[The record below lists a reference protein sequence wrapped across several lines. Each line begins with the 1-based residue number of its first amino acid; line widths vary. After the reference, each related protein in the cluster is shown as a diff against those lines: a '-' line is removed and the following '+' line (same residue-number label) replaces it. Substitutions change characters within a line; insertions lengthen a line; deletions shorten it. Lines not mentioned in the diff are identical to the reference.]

1 MKKKKK
7 GLAIGKS
14 DFKEIITRNAYYIDK
29 TKFIEEIIEDLSE
42 VKLFTRPRR
51 FGKTLNL
58 SMLKYFFDV
67 ENAEENKKLF
77 DNLYISKSEYM
88 EHQGQNPVIFISMRN
103 AEAESWEDSFSNI
116 KNLVSDLYDKFEYIS
131 KNFKKRDLVEFEKIW
146 IKKEEADWESS
157 IKNLSRYLYEYYG
170 KKVIILIDEYDTPM
184 TSAWNEGYYK
194 KSRRFFKSFYSNAL
208 KDNEYLQFAVVTGIL
223 RVVKEGI
230 FSGLNNLSVYTV
242 LDSDFSDC
250 FGLLDNE
257 VKQALEYYELSQNQN
272 IEEVRKWYNGYKFGN
287 VQVYN
292 PWSILNYLKR
302 KEINVYWINTS
313 DNRLIHSA
321 IENSDKELFD
331 ELKDLFNNG
340 TTEQIVMTSSNMDK
354 LKDPQEVWQLLLFGG
369 YLTFEEKVAMNE
381 YALKLP
387 NYEVKTFF
395 KDMFVQNL
403 GGFSRF
409 KEMIKAF
416 KNLEIE
422 KFEEI
427 LNEIFL
433 VSMSYYDTSKTEKPY
448 HTLILGMMLYLDS
461 EYTVLSNNETGY
473 GRNDLALE
481 PINKSNPGYIFEFK
495 VAKTEEELE
504 EKTKEAL
511 NQIEHKKYPVMLK
524 ERGVK
529 EIMYLGMAFYGKKV
543 KVECKIVENS

>member
-7 GLAIGKS
+7 GLAIGNS
-14 DFKEIITRNAYYIDK
+14 DFKEIIQENGYYVDK
-29 TKFIEEIIEDLSE
+29 TKFIEDLLEDLSK

-67 ENAEENKKLF
+67 KNAEENRKLF

-88 EHQGQNPVIFISMRN
+88 ENQGQNPVILISLRN
-103 AEAESWEDSFSNI
+103 TEAENWENSFFNT
-116 KNLVSDLYDKFEYIS
+116 KNLVKSLYKQFQYIKEKLDEFDLEDFFNIVKDKY
-131 KNFKKRDLVEFEKIW
+131 N
-146 IKKEEADWESS
+146 ADWENSL
-157 IKNLSRYLYEYYG
+157 KNLSRYLYEYYG
-170 KKVIILIDEYDTPM
+170 KKVVILIDEYDTPM
-184 TSAWNEGYYK
+184 TSAWNEGYYE
-194 KSRRFFKSFYSNAL
+194 KSRRFFKSFYSNTL

-223 RVVKEGI
+223 RVAKEGI
-230 FSGLNNLSVYTV
+230 FSGLNNLKTYTV
-242 LDSDFSDC
+242 LNNKYAES
-250 FGLLDNE
+250 FGLIETE
-257 VKQALEYYELSQNQN
+257 VKNALEYYGLEQN
-272 IEEVRKWYNGYKFGN
+272 IEKVRKWYNGYKFGN
-287 VQVYN
+287 IQIYN
-292 PWSILNYLKR
+292 PWSIINYLDE

-313 DNRLIHSA
+313 NNRPIHSA
-321 IENSDKELFD
+321 IDNADKDLFD

-340 TTEQIVMTSSNMDK
+340 TTEQMVMASSNMDR

-369 YLTFEEKVAMNE
+369 YLTVEEKIAMNE

-409 KEMIKAF
+409 REMIKAF
-416 KNLEIE
+416 KNFEFDRFE
-422 KFEEI
+422 KL

-433 VSMSYYDTSKTEKPY
+433 VSMSYHDTSKTEKPY
-448 HTLILGMMLYLDS
+448 HTFILGMMLYLDN

-473 GRNDLALE
+473 GRNDLALN
-481 PINKSNPGYIFEFK
+481 PINKRDVGYIFEFK

-504 EKTKEAL
+504 ERAEEAL
-511 NQIEHKKYPVMLK
+511 SQIENKKYPVLLK
-524 ERGVK
+524 ECGVK
-529 EIMYLGMAFYGKKV
+529 EIVHIGMAFFGKRVKV
-543 KVECKIVENS
+543 KYKVVKN

>member
-7 GLAIGKS
+7 GLAIGNS
-14 DFKEIITRNAYYIDK
+14 DFKEIIQENGYYVDK
-29 TKFIEEIIEDLSE
+29 TKFIEDLLEDLSK

-67 ENAEENKKLF
+67 RNAEENRKLF
-77 DNLYISKSEYM
+77 DNLYISKSEYI
-88 EHQGQNPVIFISMRN
+88 ENQGQNPVILISLRN
-103 AEAESWEDSFSNI
+103 TEAENWEDSFFNI
-116 KNLVSDLYDKFEYIS
+116 KNLVKSLYKQFQYIKEKLNEFDLEDFLSIVKDK
-131 KNFKKRDLVEFEKIW
+131 NN
-146 IKKEEADWESS
+146 ADWKNSL
-157 IKNLSRYLYEYYG
+157 KNLSRYLYEYYG

-184 TSAWNEGYYK
+184 TSAWNEGYYE
-194 KSRRFFKSFYSNAL
+194 KSRRFFKNFYSNTL

-223 RVVKEGI
+223 RVAKEGI

-242 LDSDFSDC
+242 LDNEFSDS

-257 VKQALEYYELSQNQN
+257 VKAALKYYELDQN
-272 IEEVRKWYNGYKFGN
+272 IDEVREWYNGYKFGN
-287 VQVYN
+287 IQIYN

-321 IENSDKELFD
+321 IENADKDLFD

-340 TTEQIVMTSSNMDK
+340 TTEQMVIASSNMDR

-369 YLTFEEKVAMNE
+369 YLTVEEKIAMNE

-409 KEMIKAF
+409 REMIKAF
-416 KNLEIE
+416 KNFDFDR
-422 KFEEI
+422 FEEL

-433 VSMSYYDTSKTEKPY
+433 VSMSYHDTSKTEKPY
-448 HTLILGMMLYLDS
+448 HTFILGMMLYLDN

-473 GRNDLALE
+473 GRNDLALN
-481 PINKSNPGYIFEFK
+481 PINKRDVGYIFEFK

-504 EKTKEAL
+504 KRAEEAL
-511 NQIEHKKYPVMLK
+511 SQIENKKYPVLLK
-524 ERGVK
+524 ECGVK
-529 EIMYLGMAFYGKKV
+529 EIVHIGMAFFGKRV
-543 KVECKIVENS
+543 KVEYKVVKN

>member
-1 MKKKKK
+1 MKAKKK
-7 GLAIGKS
+7 GLAIGNS
-14 DFKEIITRNAYYIDK
+14 NFKEIIIRNGYYIDK
-29 TKFIEEIIEDLSE
+29 TKFIEEILEDLSE

-58 SMLKYFFDV
+58 SMLKYFFDI

-88 EHQGQNPVIFISMRN
+88 KYQGQNPVIFISMRN

-116 KNLVSDLYDKFEYIS
+116 KNLISDLYDKFEYIS

-146 IKKEEADWESS
+146 IKKEEADWEGS

-184 TSAWNEGYYK
+184 TSAWNEGYYE

-208 KDNEYLQFAVVTGIL
+208 KDNEYLEFSVVTGIL
-223 RVVKEGI
+223 RVAKEGI
-230 FSGLNNLSVYTV
+230 FSGLNNLKTYTV
-242 LDSDFSDC
+242 LNNKYAES
-250 FGLLDNE
+250 FGLIETE
-257 VKQALEYYELSQNQN
+257 VKNALEYYGLDKN

-287 VQVYN
+287 IQIYN
-292 PWSILNYLKR
+292 PWSIINYLDE

-321 IENSDKELFD
+321 IENSNKELFD

-340 TTEQIVMTSSNMDK
+340 TTEQTVMASSNIDN
-354 LKDPQEVWQLLLFGG
+354 LKDPEEVWQLLLFGG
-369 YLTFEEKVAMNE
+369 YLTVEEKVAMNE
-381 YALKLP
+381 YTLKLP
-387 NYEVKTFF
+387 NYEIKTFC

-403 GGFSRF
+403 GGSSRF
-409 KEMIKAF
+409 REMIKTF
-416 KNLEIE
+416 KNLDIE
-422 KFEEI
+422 RFEKL

-433 VSMSYYDTSKTEKPY
+433 VSMSYHDTSKIEKPY

-461 EYTVLSNNETGY
+461 EYIVLSNNETGY

-481 PINKSNPGYIFEFK
+481 PINKNNVGYIFEFK
-495 VAKTEEELE
+495 IAKTVEELE
-504 EKTKEAL
+504 EKAEEAL
-511 NQIEHKKYPVMLK
+511 SQIEDKKYPVLLRK
-524 ERGVK
+524 KGIK
-529 EIMYLGMAFYGKKV
+529 EIVYMGMAVYGKKV
-543 KVECKIVENS
+543 KVKCKIVKNS

>member
-7 GLAIGKS
+7 GLAIGNS
-14 DFKEIITRNAYYIDK
+14 DFKEIIQENGYYVDK
-29 TKFIEEIIEDLSE
+29 TKFIEDLLEDLSK

-67 ENAEENKKLF
+67 RNAEENRKLF
-77 DNLYISKSEYM
+77 ENLYISKSEYM
-88 EHQGQNPVIFISMRN
+88 ENQGQNPVILISLRN
-103 AEAESWEDSFSNI
+103 TEAENWEDSFFNI
-116 KNLVSDLYDKFEYIS
+116 KNLVKSLYKQFQYIKEKLDEFDLEDFLSIVKDK
-131 KNFKKRDLVEFEKIW
+131 NN
-146 IKKEEADWESS
+146 ADWKNSL
-157 IKNLSRYLYEYYG
+157 KNLSRYLYEYYG

-184 TSAWNEGYYK
+184 TSAWNEGYYE
-194 KSRRFFKSFYSNAL
+194 KSRRFFKNFYSNTL

-223 RVVKEGI
+223 RVAKEGI

-242 LDSDFSDC
+242 LDNEFSDS

-257 VKQALEYYELSQNQN
+257 VKAALKYYELDQN
-272 IEEVRKWYNGYKFGN
+272 IDEVREWYNGYKFGN
-287 VQVYN
+287 IQIYN

-313 DNRLIHSA
+313 DNRLIHTA
-321 IENSDKELFD
+321 IDNADKDLFD

-340 TTEQIVMTSSNMDK
+340 TTEQMVMASSNMDR

-369 YLTFEEKVAMNE
+369 YLTVEEKIAMNE

-409 KEMIKAF
+409 REMIKAF
-416 KNLEIE
+416 KNFEFDR
-422 KFEEI
+422 FEEL

-433 VSMSYYDTSKTEKPY
+433 VSMSYHDTSKTEKPY
-448 HTLILGMMLYLDS
+448 HTFILGMMLYLDN

-473 GRNDLALE
+473 GRNDLALN
-481 PINKSNPGYIFEFK
+481 PINKGNVGYIFEFK

-504 EKTKEAL
+504 ERAEEAL
-511 NQIEHKKYPVMLK
+511 SQIENKKYPVLLK
-524 ERGVK
+524 ECGVK
-529 EIMYLGMAFYGKKV
+529 EIVNIGMAFFGKRVKV
-543 KVECKIVENS
+543 KYKVVKN

>member
-1 MKKKKK
+1 MVQLIKKGRKEINYERKKYEKKKK
-7 GLAIGKS
+7 GLVIGKS

-67 ENAEENKKLF
+67 ENVEENKKLF

-88 EHQGQNPVIFISMRN
+88 EHQGQNPVIFISMKN

-157 IKNLSRYLYEYYG
+157 IKNLSKYLYEYYG

-184 TSAWNEGYYK
+184 TSAWNGGYYE

-208 KDNEYLQFAVVTGIL
+208 KDNEYLEFSVVTGIL
-223 RVVKEGI
+223 RVAKEGI
-230 FSGLNNLSVYTV
+230 FSGLNNLKTYTV
-242 LDSDFSDC
+242 LNNKYAES
-250 FGLLDNE
+250 FGLIETE
-257 VKQALEYYELSQNQN
+257 VKNALEYYGLDKN

-287 VQVYN
+287 IQIYN
-292 PWSILNYLKR
+292 PWSIINYLDE

-321 IENSDKELFD
+321 IENSNKELFD

-340 TTEQIVMTSSNMDK
+340 TTEQTVMASSNMDN
-354 LKDPQEVWQLLLFGG
+354 LKDPEEVWQLLLFGG
-369 YLTFEEKVAMNE
+369 YLTVEEKVAMNE
-381 YALKLP
+381 YTLKLP

-395 KDMFVQNL
+395 KDMFVQ
-403 GGFSRF
+403 
-409 KEMIKAF
+409 I
-416 KNLEIE
+416 
-422 KFEEI
+422 
-427 LNEIFL
+427 
-433 VSMSYYDTSKTEKPY
+433 
-448 HTLILGMMLYLDS
+448 
-461 EYTVLSNNETGY
+461 
-473 GRNDLALE
+473 
-481 PINKSNPGYIFEFK
+481 
-495 VAKTEEELE
+495 
-504 EKTKEAL
+504 
-511 NQIEHKKYPVMLK
+511 
-524 ERGVK
+524 
-529 EIMYLGMAFYGKKV
+529 
-543 KVECKIVENS
+543 

>member
-1 MKKKKK
+1 MKEKKK
-7 GLAIGKS
+7 GLAIGNS
-14 DFKEIITRNAYYIDK
+14 DFKEIIQENGYYVDK
-29 TKFIEEIIEDLSE
+29 TKFIEDLLEDLSK

-67 ENAEENKKLF
+67 RNAEENRKLF
-77 DNLYISKSEYM
+77 DNLYISKSEYI
-88 EHQGQNPVIFISMRN
+88 ENQGQNPVILISLRN
-103 AEAESWEDSFSNI
+103 TEAENWEDSFFNI
-116 KNLVSDLYDKFEYIS
+116 KNLVKSLYKQFQYIKEKLDEFDLEDFLSIVKDK
-131 KNFKKRDLVEFEKIW
+131 NN
-146 IKKEEADWESS
+146 ADWKNSL
-157 IKNLSRYLYEYYG
+157 KNLSRYLYEYYG

-184 TSAWNEGYYK
+184 TSAWNEGYYE
-194 KSRRFFKSFYSNAL
+194 KSRRFFKNFYSNTL

-223 RVVKEGI
+223 RVAKEGI

-242 LDSDFSDC
+242 LDNEFSDS

-257 VKQALEYYELSQNQN
+257 VKAALKYYELDQN
-272 IEEVRKWYNGYKFGN
+272 IDEVREWYNGYKFGN
-287 VQVYN
+287 IQIYN

-321 IENSDKELFD
+321 IENADKDLFD

-340 TTEQIVMTSSNMDK
+340 TTEQMVIASSNMDR

-369 YLTFEEKVAMNE
+369 YLTVEEKIAMNE

-409 KEMIKAF
+409 REMIKAF
-416 KNLEIE
+416 KNFEFDR
-422 KFEEI
+422 FEEL

-433 VSMSYYDTSKTEKPY
+433 VSMSYHDTSKTEKPY
-448 HTLILGMMLYLDS
+448 HTFILGMMLYLDN

-473 GRNDLALE
+473 GRNDLALN
-481 PINKSNPGYIFEFK
+481 PINKRDVGYIFEFK

-504 EKTKEAL
+504 KRAEEAL
-511 NQIEHKKYPVMLK
+511 SQVENKKYPVLLK
-524 ERGVK
+524 ECGVK
-529 EIMYLGMAFYGKKV
+529 EIVHIGMAFFGKRVKV
-543 KVECKIVENS
+543 KYKVVKN

>member
-7 GLAIGKS
+7 GLAIGNS
-14 DFKEIITRNAYYIDK
+14 DFKEIIQENGYYVEK
-29 TKFIEEIIEDLSE
+29 TKFIEDLLEDLSK

-67 ENAEENKKLF
+67 RNAEENRKLF

-88 EHQGQNPVIFISMRN
+88 ENQGQNPVILISLRN
-103 AEAESWEDSFSNI
+103 AEAENWEDSCFNI
-116 KNLVSDLYDKFEYIS
+116 KNLISNLYDNFEYIS
-131 KNFKKRDLVEFEKIW
+131 SNLKKRDLVEFENIW
-146 IKKEEADWESS
+146 LKKNNADWENSL
-157 IKNLSRYLYEYYG
+157 KNLSRYLYEYYE

-184 TSAWNEGYYK
+184 TSAWNEGYYE
-194 KSRRFFKSFYSNAL
+194 KSRRFFKSFYSNTL

-223 RVVKEGI
+223 RVAKEGI
-230 FSGLNNLSVYTV
+230 FSGLNNLKTYTV
-242 LDSDFSDC
+242 LNNKYAES
-250 FGLLDNE
+250 FGLIETE
-257 VKQALEYYELSQNQN
+257 VKNALEYYGLEQN
-272 IEEVRKWYNGYKFGN
+272 IEKVRKWYNGYKFGN
-287 VQVYN
+287 IQIYN
-292 PWSILNYLKR
+292 PWSIINYLDE

-321 IENSDKELFD
+321 IENADKDLFD

-340 TTEQIVMTSSNMDK
+340 TTEQMVMASSNMDR

-369 YLTFEEKVAMNE
+369 YLTVEEKIAMNE

-409 KEMIKAF
+409 REMIKAF
-416 KNLEIE
+416 KNFDFDR
-422 KFEEI
+422 FEEL

-433 VSMSYYDTSKTEKPY
+433 VSMSYHDTSKTEKPY
-448 HTLILGMMLYLDS
+448 HTFILGMMLYLDN

-473 GRNDLALE
+473 GRNDLALN
-481 PINKSNPGYIFEFK
+481 PINKRDVGYIFEFK
-495 VAKTEEELE
+495 VSKTEESLE
-504 EKTKEAL
+504 KRAEEAL
-511 NQIEHKKYPVMLK
+511 SQIENKKYPVLLK
-524 ERGVK
+524 ECGVK
-529 EIMYLGMAFYGKKV
+529 KIVNIGMAFFGKRVKV
-543 KVECKIVENS
+543 KYKVVKN

>member
-1 MKKKKK
+1 MKAKKK
-7 GLAIGKS
+7 GLAIGNS
-14 DFKEIITRNAYYIDK
+14 NFKEIIIRNGYYIDK
-29 TKFIEEIIEDLSE
+29 TKFIEEILEDLSE

-58 SMLKYFFDV
+58 SMLKYFFDI

-88 EHQGQNPVIFISMRN
+88 KYQGQNPVIFISMRN

-116 KNLVSDLYDKFEYIS
+116 KNLISDLYDKFEYIS

-146 IKKEEADWESS
+146 IKKEEADWEGS

-184 TSAWNEGYYK
+184 TSAWNEGYYE

-208 KDNEYLQFAVVTGIL
+208 KDNEYLQFSVVTGIL
-223 RVVKEGI
+223 RVAKEGI
-230 FSGLNNLSVYTV
+230 FSGLNNLKTYTV
-242 LDSDFSDC
+242 LNNKYAES
-250 FGLLDNE
+250 FGLIETE
-257 VKQALEYYELSQNQN
+257 VKNALEYYGLDKN

-287 VQVYN
+287 IQIYN
-292 PWSILNYLKR
+292 PWSIINYLDE

-340 TTEQIVMTSSNMDK
+340 TTEQTVMASSNMDN
-354 LKDPQEVWQLLLFGG
+354 LKDPEEVWQLLLFGG
-369 YLTFEEKVAMNE
+369 YLTVEEKVAMNE
-381 YALKLP
+381 YTLKLP
-387 NYEVKTFF
+387 NYEIKTFF

-403 GGFSRF
+403 GGSSRF
-409 KEMIKAF
+409 REMIKTF
-416 KNLEIE
+416 KNLDIE
-422 KFEEI
+422 RFEKL

-433 VSMSYYDTSKTEKPY
+433 VSMSYHDTSKIEKPY

-461 EYTVLSNNETGY
+461 EYIVLSNNETGY

-481 PINKSNPGYIFEFK
+481 PINKNNVGYVFEFK
-495 VAKTEEELE
+495 IAKTVEELE
-504 EKTKEAL
+504 EKAEEAL
-511 NQIEHKKYPVMLK
+511 SQIEDKKYPVLLREK
-524 ERGVK
+524 GIK
-529 EIMYLGMAFYGKKV
+529 EIVYMGMAFYGKKV
-543 KVECKIVENS
+543 KVKCKIVKNS

>member
-7 GLAIGKS
+7 GLAIGNS
-14 DFKEIITRNAYYIDK
+14 DFKEIIQENGYYVDK
-29 TKFIEEIIEDLSE
+29 TKFIEDLLEDLSK

-67 ENAEENKKLF
+67 RNAEENRKLF

-88 EHQGQNPVIFISMRN
+88 ENQGQNPVILISLRN
-103 AEAESWEDSFSNI
+103 AEAENWEDSFFNI
-116 KNLVSDLYDKFEYIS
+116 KNLISNLYDNFEYIS
-131 KNFKKRDLVEFEKIW
+131 SNLKKRDLVEFENIW
-146 IKKEEADWESS
+146 LKKDNADWENSL
-157 IKNLSRYLYEYYG
+157 KNLSRYLYEYYG

-184 TSAWNEGYYK
+184 TSAWNEGYYE
-194 KSRRFFKSFYSNAL
+194 KSRRFFKSFYSNTL

-223 RVVKEGI
+223 RVAKEGI
-230 FSGLNNLSVYTV
+230 FSGLNNLKTYTV
-242 LDSDFSDC
+242 LNNKYAES
-250 FGLLDNE
+250 FGLIETE
-257 VKQALEYYELSQNQN
+257 VKNALEYYGLEQN
-272 IEEVRKWYNGYKFGN
+272 IEKVRKWYNGYKFGSI
-287 VQVYN
+287 QIYN
-292 PWSILNYLKR
+292 PWSIINYLDE

-321 IENSDKELFD
+321 IENADKDLFD

-340 TTEQIVMTSSNMDK
+340 TTEQMVMASSNMDR

-369 YLTFEEKVAMNE
+369 YLTVEEKIAMNE

-409 KEMIKAF
+409 REMIKAF
-416 KNLEIE
+416 KNFDFDR
-422 KFEEI
+422 FEEL

-433 VSMSYYDTSKTEKPY
+433 VSMSYHDTSKTEKPY
-448 HTLILGMMLYLDS
+448 HTFILGMMLYLDN

-473 GRNDLALE
+473 GRNDLALN
-481 PINKSNPGYIFEFK
+481 PINKRDVGYIFEFK

-504 EKTKEAL
+504 ERAEEAL
-511 NQIEHKKYPVMLK
+511 SQIENKKYPIMITEK
-524 ERGVK
+524 GVK
-529 EIMYLGMAFYGKKV
+529 EIVYMGMAFYGKKV
-543 KVECKIVENS
+543 KVKCKIVKNR

>member
-7 GLAIGKS
+7 GLAIGNS
-14 DFKEIITRNAYYIDK
+14 DFKEIIQENGYYVDK
-29 TKFIEEIIEDLSE
+29 TKFIEDLLEDLSK

-67 ENAEENKKLF
+67 RNAEENRKLF
-77 DNLYISKSEYM
+77 ENFYISKSEYM
-88 EHQGQNPVIFISMRN
+88 ENQGQNPVILISLRN
-103 AEAESWEDSFSNI
+103 AEAENWEDSFFNI
-116 KNLVSDLYDKFEYIS
+116 KNLISNLYDNFEYIS
-131 KNFKKRDLVEFEKIW
+131 SNLKKRDLVEFENIW
-146 IKKEEADWESS
+146 LKKDNADWENSL
-157 IKNLSRYLYEYYG
+157 KNLSRYLYEYYG

-184 TSAWNEGYYK
+184 TSAWNEGYYE
-194 KSRRFFKSFYSNAL
+194 KSRRFFKSFYSNTL

-223 RVVKEGI
+223 RVAKEGI
-230 FSGLNNLSVYTV
+230 FSGLNNLKTYTV
-242 LDSDFSDC
+242 LNNKYAES
-250 FGLLDNE
+250 FGLIETE
-257 VKQALEYYELSQNQN
+257 VKNALEYYGLEQN
-272 IEEVRKWYNGYKFGN
+272 IEKVRKWYNGYKFGN
-287 VQVYN
+287 IQIYN
-292 PWSILNYLKR
+292 PWSIINYLDE

-321 IENSDKELFD
+321 IENADKDLFD

-340 TTEQIVMTSSNMDK
+340 TTEQMVIASSNMDR

-369 YLTFEEKVAMNE
+369 YLTVEEKIAMNE

-409 KEMIKAF
+409 REMIKAF
-416 KNLEIE
+416 KNFEFDR
-422 KFEEI
+422 FEEL

-433 VSMSYYDTSKTEKPY
+433 VSMSYHDTSKTEKPY
-448 HTLILGMMLYLDS
+448 HTFILGMMLYLDN

-473 GRNDLALE
+473 GRNDLALN
-481 PINKSNPGYIFEFK
+481 PINKRDVGYIFEFK

-504 EKTKEAL
+504 KRAEEAL
-511 NQIEHKKYPVMLK
+511 SQVENKKYPVLLK
-524 ERGVK
+524 ECGVK
-529 EIMYLGMAFYGKKV
+529 EIVHIGMAFFGKRVKV
-543 KVECKIVENS
+543 KYEVVKN

>member
-1 MKKKKK
+1 MKAKKK
-7 GLAIGKS
+7 GLAIGNS
-14 DFKEIITRNAYYIDK
+14 NFKEIIIRNGYYIDK
-29 TKFIEEIIEDLSE
+29 TKFIEEILEDLSE

-58 SMLKYFFDV
+58 SMLKYFFDI

-77 DNLYISKSEYM
+77 DDLYISKSEYM
-88 EHQGQNPVIFISMRN
+88 KYQGQNPVIFISMRN

-116 KNLVSDLYDKFEYIS
+116 KNLISDLYDKFEYIS

-146 IKKEEADWESS
+146 IKKEEADWEGS

-184 TSAWNEGYYK
+184 TSAWNEGYYE
-194 KSRRFFKSFYSNAL
+194 KSQRFFKSFYSNAL
-208 KDNEYLQFAVVTGIL
+208 KDNEYLEFSVVTGIL
-223 RVVKEGI
+223 RVAKEGI
-230 FSGLNNLSVYTV
+230 FSGLNNLKTYTV
-242 LDSDFSDC
+242 LNNKYGES
-250 FGLLDNE
+250 FGLIETE
-257 VKQALEYYELSQNQN
+257 VKNALEYYGLDKN

-287 VQVYN
+287 IQIYN
-292 PWSILNYLKR
+292 PWSIINYLDE

-321 IENSDKELFD
+321 IENSNKELFD

-340 TTEQIVMTSSNMDK
+340 TTEQTVMASSNMDN
-354 LKDPQEVWQLLLFGG
+354 LKDPEEVWQLLLFGG
-369 YLTFEEKVAMNE
+369 YLTVEEKVAMNE

-387 NYEVKTFF
+387 NYEIKTFF

-403 GGFSRF
+403 GGSSRF

-427 LNEIFL
+427 LNEMFL

-481 PINKSNPGYIFEFK
+481 PINKNNIGYIFEFK
-495 VAKTEEELE
+495 VAKTGEELE
-504 EKTKEAL
+504 IKVKEAL

-524 ERGVK
+524 EKGVK
-529 EIMYLGMAFYGKKV
+529 EIVYMGMAFYGKKV
-543 KVECKIVENS
+543 KVKCKIVKNS

>member
-7 GLAIGKS
+7 GLAIGNS
-14 DFKEIITRNAYYIDK
+14 DFKEIIQENGYYIDK
-29 TKFIEEIIEDLSE
+29 TKFIEDLLEDLSK

-67 ENAEENKKLF
+67 KNAEENRKLF
-77 DNLYISKSEYM
+77 ENLYISKSEYM
-88 EHQGQNPVIFISMRN
+88 ENQGQNPVILISLRN
-103 AEAESWEDSFSNI
+103 AEAENWEDSFFNI
-116 KNLVSDLYDKFEYIS
+116 KNLISNLYDNFEYIS
-131 KNFKKRDLVEFEKIW
+131 INLKKRDLVEFENIW
-146 IKKEEADWESS
+146 LKKNNADWENSL
-157 IKNLSRYLYEYYG
+157 KNLSRYLYEYYG

-184 TSAWNEGYYK
+184 TSTWNEGYYE
-194 KSRRFFKSFYSNAL
+194 KSRRFFKSFYSNTL

-223 RVVKEGI
+223 RVAKEGI
-230 FSGLNNLSVYTV
+230 FSGLNNLKTYTV
-242 LDSDFSDC
+242 LNNKYAES
-250 FGLLDNE
+250 FGLIETE
-257 VKQALEYYELSQNQN
+257 VKNALEYYGLEQN
-272 IEEVRKWYNGYKFGN
+272 IEKVRKWYNGYKFGN
-287 VQVYN
+287 IQIYN
-292 PWSILNYLKR
+292 PWSIINYLDE

-321 IENSDKELFD
+321 IKNADKDLFD
-331 ELKDLFNNG
+331 ELKNLFNNG
-340 TTEQIVMTSSNMDK
+340 TTEQMVIASSNMDR

-369 YLTFEEKVAMNE
+369 YLTVEEKIAMNE

-409 KEMIKAF
+409 REMIKAF
-416 KNLEIE
+416 KNFEFDR
-422 KFEEI
+422 FEEL

-433 VSMSYYDTSKTEKPY
+433 VSMSYHDTSKTEKPY
-448 HTLILGMMLYLDS
+448 HTFILGMMLYLDN

-473 GRNDLALE
+473 GRNDLALN
-481 PINKSNPGYIFEFK
+481 PINKRDVGYIFEFK

-504 EKTKEAL
+504 KRAEEAL
-511 NQIEHKKYPVMLK
+511 SQIENKKYPVLLK
-524 ERGVK
+524 ECEVK
-529 EIMYLGMAFYGKKV
+529 EIVHIGMAFFGKRVEVKYKV
-543 KVECKIVENS
+543 VKN

>member
-1 MKKKKK
+1 MKEKKK
-7 GLAIGKS
+7 GLAIGNS
-14 DFKEIITRNAYYIDK
+14 DFKEIIQENGYYVDK
-29 TKFIEEIIEDLSE
+29 TKFIEDLLEDLSK

-58 SMLKYFFDV
+58 SMLKYFFDIR
-67 ENAEENKKLF
+67 NAEENRKLF
-77 DNLYISKSEYM
+77 DNLYISKSEYI
-88 EHQGQNPVIFISMRN
+88 ENQGQNPVILISLRN
-103 AEAESWEDSFSNI
+103 TEAENWEDSFFNI
-116 KNLVSDLYDKFEYIS
+116 KNLVKSLYKQFQYIKEKLDEFDLEDFLSIVKDK
-131 KNFKKRDLVEFEKIW
+131 NN
-146 IKKEEADWESS
+146 ADWKNSL
-157 IKNLSRYLYEYYG
+157 KNLSRYLYEYYG

-184 TSAWNEGYYK
+184 TSAWNEGYYE
-194 KSRRFFKSFYSNAL
+194 KSRRFFKNFYSNTL

-223 RVVKEGI
+223 RVAKEGI

-242 LDSDFSDC
+242 LDNEFSDS

-257 VKQALEYYELSQNQN
+257 VKAALKYYELDQN
-272 IEEVRKWYNGYKFGN
+272 IDEVREWYNGYKFGN
-287 VQVYN
+287 IQIYN

-321 IENSDKELFD
+321 IENADKDLFD

-340 TTEQIVMTSSNMDK
+340 TTEQMVIASSNMDR

-369 YLTFEEKVAMNE
+369 YLTVEEKIAMNE

-409 KEMIKAF
+409 REMIKAF
-416 KNLEIE
+416 KNFEFDR
-422 KFEEI
+422 FEEL

-433 VSMSYYDTSKTEKPY
+433 VSMSYHDTSKTEKPY
-448 HTLILGMMLYLDS
+448 HTFILGMMLYLDN

-473 GRNDLALE
+473 GRNDLALN
-481 PINKSNPGYIFEFK
+481 PINKRDVGYIFEFK

-504 EKTKEAL
+504 KRAEEAL
-511 NQIEHKKYPVMLK
+511 SQVENKKYPVLLK
-524 ERGVK
+524 ECGVK
-529 EIMYLGMAFYGKKV
+529 EIVHIGMAFFGKRVKV
-543 KVECKIVENS
+543 KYKVVKN

>member
-7 GLAIGKS
+7 GLAIGNS
-14 DFKEIITRNAYYIDK
+14 DFKEIIQENGYYVDK
-29 TKFIEEIIEDLSE
+29 TKFIEDLLEDLSK

-58 SMLKYFFDV
+58 SMIKYFFDV
-67 ENAEENKKLF
+67 RNAEENRKLF

-88 EHQGQNPVIFISMRN
+88 ENQGQNPVILISLRN
-103 AEAESWEDSFSNI
+103 AEAENWEDSFFNI
-116 KNLVSDLYDKFEYIS
+116 KNLISNLYDNFEYIS
-131 KNFKKRDLVEFEKIW
+131 INLKKRDLVEFENIW
-146 IKKEEADWESS
+146 LKKNNADWENSL
-157 IKNLSRYLYEYYG
+157 KNLSRYLYEYYG

-184 TSAWNEGYYK
+184 TSAWNEGYYE
-194 KSRRFFKSFYSNAL
+194 KSRRFFKSFYSNTL

-223 RVVKEGI
+223 RVAKEGI
-230 FSGLNNLSVYTV
+230 FSGLNNLKTYTV
-242 LDSDFSDC
+242 LNNKYAES
-250 FGLLDNE
+250 FGLIETE
-257 VKQALEYYELSQNQN
+257 VKNALEYYGLEQN
-272 IEEVRKWYNGYKFGN
+272 IEKVRKWYNGYKFGN
-287 VQVYN
+287 IQIYN
-292 PWSILNYLKR
+292 PWSIINYLDE

-321 IENSDKELFD
+321 IENADKDLFD

-340 TTEQIVMTSSNMDK
+340 TTEQMVMASSNMDR

-369 YLTFEEKVAMNE
+369 YLTVEEKIAMNE

-409 KEMIKAF
+409 REMIKAF
-416 KNLEIE
+416 KNFEFDR
-422 KFEEI
+422 FEEL

-433 VSMSYYDTSKTEKPY
+433 VSMSYHDTSKTEKPY
-448 HTLILGMMLYLDS
+448 HTFILGMMLYLDN

-473 GRNDLALE
+473 GRNDLALN
-481 PINKSNPGYIFEFK
+481 PINKRDVGYIFEFK

-504 EKTKEAL
+504 ERADEAL
-511 NQIEHKKYPVMLK
+511 SQIENKKYPVLLK
-524 ERGVK
+524 ECGVK
-529 EIMYLGMAFYGKKV
+529 EIVNIGMAFFGKRVKV
-543 KVECKIVENS
+543 KYKVVKN

>member
-1 MKKKKK
+1 MKAKKK
-7 GLAIGKS
+7 GLAIGNS
-14 DFKEIITRNAYYIDK
+14 NFKEIIIRNGYYIDK
-29 TKFIEEIIEDLSE
+29 TKFIEEILEDLSE

-88 EHQGQNPVIFISMRN
+88 KYQGQNPVIFISMRN

-116 KNLVSDLYDKFEYIS
+116 KNLISDLYDKFEYIS

-184 TSAWNEGYYK
+184 TSAWNEGYYE

-208 KDNEYLQFAVVTGIL
+208 KDNEYLEFSVVTGIL
-223 RVVKEGI
+223 RVAKEGI
-230 FSGLNNLSVYTV
+230 FSGLNNLKTYTV
-242 LDSDFSDC
+242 LNNKYAES
-250 FGLLDNE
+250 FGLIETE
-257 VKQALEYYELSQNQN
+257 VKNALEYYGLDKN

-287 VQVYN
+287 IQIYN
-292 PWSILNYLKR
+292 PWSIINYLDE

-321 IENSDKELFD
+321 IENSNKELFD

-340 TTEQIVMTSSNMDK
+340 TTEQTVMASSNMDN
-354 LKDPQEVWQLLLFGG
+354 LKDPEEVWQLLLFGG
-369 YLTFEEKVAMNE
+369 YLTVEEKVAMNE
-381 YALKLP
+381 YTLKLP
-387 NYEVKTFF
+387 NYEIKTFF

-403 GGFSRF
+403 GGSSRF
-409 KEMIKAF
+409 REMIKTF
-416 KNLEIE
+416 KNLDIE
-422 KFEEI
+422 RFEKL

-433 VSMSYYDTSKTEKPY
+433 VSTSYHDISKIEKPY
-448 HTLILGMMLYLDS
+448 HTLILGMMLYLDR
-461 EYTVLSNNETGY
+461 EYIVLSNNETGY

-481 PINKSNPGYIFEFK
+481 PINKNNVGYIFEFK
-495 VAKTEEELE
+495 IAKTVEELE
-504 EKTKEAL
+504 EKAEEAL
-511 NQIEHKKYPVMLK
+511 SQIEDKKYPVLLRK
-524 ERGVK
+524 KGIK
-529 EIMYLGMAFYGKKV
+529 EIVYMGMAFYGKKV
-543 KVECKIVENS
+543 KVKCKIVKNS

>member
-7 GLAIGKS
+7 GLAIGNS
-14 DFKEIITRNAYYIDK
+14 DFKEIITQNGYYIDK
-29 TKFIEEIIEDLSE
+29 TKFIEDLLEDLSK

-67 ENAEENKKLF
+67 KNAEENRKLF
-77 DNLYISKSEYM
+77 EDLYISKSEYM
-88 EHQGQNPVIFISMRN
+88 KNQGQNPVIFISMRN
-103 AEAESWEDSFSNI
+103 AEAENWEDSFFNI
-116 KNLVSDLYDKFEYIS
+116 KNLISNLYDNFEYIS
-131 KNFKKRDLVEFEKIW
+131 SNLKKRDLVEFENIW
-146 IKKEEADWESS
+146 LKKDNADWENSL
-157 IKNLSRYLYEYYG
+157 KNLSRYLYEYYG

-184 TSAWNEGYYK
+184 TSAWNEGYYE
-194 KSRRFFKSFYSNAL
+194 KSRRFFKSFYSNTL

-223 RVVKEGI
+223 RVAKEGI
-230 FSGLNNLSVYTV
+230 FSGLNNLKTYTV
-242 LDSDFSDC
+242 LNNKYAES
-250 FGLLDNE
+250 FGLIETE
-257 VKQALEYYELSQNQN
+257 VKNALEYYGLEQN
-272 IEEVRKWYNGYKFGN
+272 IEKVRKWYNGYKFGN
-287 VQVYN
+287 IQIYN
-292 PWSILNYLKR
+292 PWSIINYLDE

-321 IENSDKELFD
+321 IENADKDLFD

-340 TTEQIVMTSSNMDK
+340 TTEQMVMASSNMDR

-369 YLTFEEKVAMNE
+369 YLTVEEKIAINE

-409 KEMIKAF
+409 REMIKAF
-416 KNLEIE
+416 KNFEFDR
-422 KFEEI
+422 FEEL

-448 HTLILGMMLYLDS
+448 HTFILGMMLYLDN

-473 GRNDLALE
+473 GRNDLALN
-481 PINKSNPGYIFEFK
+481 PINKRDVGYIFEFK
-495 VAKTEEELE
+495 VAKIEEELE
-504 EKTKEAL
+504 ERAEEAL
-511 NQIEHKKYPVMLK
+511 SQIENKKYPVLLK
-524 ERGVK
+524 ECGVK
-529 EIMYLGMAFYGKKV
+529 EIVHIGMAFFGKRVKV
-543 KVECKIVENS
+543 KYKVVKN

>member
-7 GLAIGKS
+7 GLAIGNS
-14 DFKEIITRNAYYIDK
+14 DFKEIIQENGYYVDK
-29 TKFIEEIIEDLSE
+29 TKFIEDLLEDLSK

-67 ENAEENKKLF
+67 RNAEENRKLF
-77 DNLYISKSEYM
+77 DNLYISKNEYM
-88 EHQGQNPVIFISMRN
+88 ENQGQNPVILISLRN
-103 AEAESWEDSFSNI
+103 AEAENWEDSFFNI
-116 KNLVSDLYDKFEYIS
+116 KNLISNLYDNFEYIS
-131 KNFKKRDLVEFEKIW
+131 SNLKKRDLVEFENIW
-146 IKKEEADWESS
+146 LKKDNADWENSL
-157 IKNLSRYLYEYYG
+157 KNLSRYLYEYYG

-184 TSAWNEGYYK
+184 TSAWNEGYYE
-194 KSRRFFKSFYSNAL
+194 KSRRFFKSFYSNTL

-223 RVVKEGI
+223 RVAKEGI
-230 FSGLNNLSVYTV
+230 FSGLNNLKTYTV
-242 LDSDFSDC
+242 LNNKYAES
-250 FGLLDNE
+250 FGLIETE
-257 VKQALEYYELSQNQN
+257 VKNALEYYGLEQN
-272 IEEVRKWYNGYKFGN
+272 IEKVRKWYNGYKFGN
-287 VQVYN
+287 IQIYN
-292 PWSILNYLKR
+292 PWSIINYLDE

-321 IENSDKELFD
+321 IENADKDLFD

-340 TTEQIVMTSSNMDK
+340 TTEQMVMASSNMDR

-369 YLTFEEKVAMNE
+369 YLTVEEKIAMNE

-409 KEMIKAF
+409 REMIKAF
-416 KNLEIE
+416 KNFDFDR
-422 KFEEI
+422 FEEL

-433 VSMSYYDTSKTEKPY
+433 VSMSYHDTSKTEKPY
-448 HTLILGMMLYLDS
+448 HTFILGMMLYLDN

-473 GRNDLALE
+473 GRNDLALN
-481 PINKSNPGYIFEFK
+481 PINKRDVGYIFEFK

-504 EKTKEAL
+504 ERAEEAL
-511 NQIEHKKYPVMLK
+511 CQIENKKYPVLLK
-524 ERGVK
+524 KCGVK
-529 EIMYLGMAFYGKKV
+529 EIVHIGMAFFGKRVKV
-543 KVECKIVENS
+543 KYKVVKN

>member
-1 MKKKKK
+1 MKAKKK
-7 GLAIGKS
+7 GLAIGNS
-14 DFKEIITRNAYYIDK
+14 NFKEIIIRNGYYIDK
-29 TKFIEEIIEDLSE
+29 TKFIEEILEDLSE

-58 SMLKYFFDV
+58 SMLKYFFDI

-88 EHQGQNPVIFISMRN
+88 KYQGQNPVIFISMRN

-116 KNLVSDLYDKFEYIS
+116 KNLISDLYDKFEYIS

-146 IKKEEADWESS
+146 IKKEEADWEGS

-184 TSAWNEGYYK
+184 TSAWNEGYYE

-208 KDNEYLQFAVVTGIL
+208 KDNEYLEFSVVTGIL
-223 RVVKEGI
+223 RVAKEGI
-230 FSGLNNLSVYTV
+230 FSGLNNLKTYTV
-242 LDSDFSDC
+242 LNNKYAES
-250 FGLLDNE
+250 FGLIETE
-257 VKQALEYYELSQNQN
+257 VKNALEYYGLDKN

-287 VQVYN
+287 IQIYN
-292 PWSILNYLKR
+292 PWSIINYLDE

-321 IENSDKELFD
+321 IENSNKELFD

-340 TTEQIVMTSSNMDK
+340 TTEQTVMASSNIDN
-354 LKDPQEVWQLLLFGG
+354 LKDPEEVWQLLLFGG
-369 YLTFEEKVAMNE
+369 YLTVEEKVAMNE
-381 YALKLP
+381 YTLKLP
-387 NYEVKTFF
+387 NYEIKTFF

-403 GGFSRF
+403 GGSSRF
-409 KEMIKAF
+409 REMIKTF
-416 KNLEIE
+416 KNLDIE
-422 KFEEI
+422 RFEKL

-433 VSMSYYDTSKTEKPY
+433 VSMSYHDTSKIEKPY

-461 EYTVLSNNETGY
+461 EYIVLSNNETGY

-481 PINKSNPGYIFEFK
+481 PINKNNVGYIFEFK
-495 VAKTEEELE
+495 IAKTVEELE
-504 EKTKEAL
+504 EKAEEAL
-511 NQIEHKKYPVMLK
+511 SQIEDKKYPVLLRK
-524 ERGVK
+524 KGIK
-529 EIMYLGMAFYGKKV
+529 EIVYMGMAVYGKKV
-543 KVECKIVENS
+543 KVKCKIVKNS

>member
-7 GLAIGKS
+7 GLAIGNS
-14 DFKEIITRNAYYIDK
+14 DFKEIIQENGYYVDK
-29 TKFIEEIIEDLSE
+29 TKFIEDLLEDLSK

-67 ENAEENKKLF
+67 RNAEENRKLF
-77 DNLYISKSEYM
+77 ENLYISKSEYM
-88 EHQGQNPVIFISMRN
+88 ENQGQNPVILISLRN
-103 AEAESWEDSFSNI
+103 TEAENWEDSFFNT
-116 KNLVSDLYDKFEYIS
+116 KNLVKSLYKQFQYIKEKLDEFDLEDFLSIVKDK
-131 KNFKKRDLVEFEKIW
+131 NN
-146 IKKEEADWESS
+146 ADWENSL
-157 IKNLSRYLYEYYG
+157 KNLSRYLYEYYG

-184 TSAWNEGYYK
+184 TSAWNEGYYE
-194 KSRRFFKSFYSNAL
+194 KSRRFFKSFYLNTL

-223 RVVKEGI
+223 RVAKEGI
-230 FSGLNNLSVYTV
+230 FSGLNNLKTYTV
-242 LDSDFSDC
+242 LNNKYAES
-250 FGLLDNE
+250 FGLIETE
-257 VKQALEYYELSQNQN
+257 VKNALEYYGLEQN
-272 IEEVRKWYNGYKFGN
+272 IEKVRKWYNGYKFGN
-287 VQVYN
+287 IQIYN
-292 PWSILNYLKR
+292 PWSIINYLDE

-321 IENSDKELFD
+321 IENADKDLFD

-340 TTEQIVMTSSNMDK
+340 TTEQMVIASSNMDR

-369 YLTFEEKVAMNE
+369 YLTVEEKIAMNE

-409 KEMIKAF
+409 REMIKAF
-416 KNLEIE
+416 KNFDFDR
-422 KFEEI
+422 FEEL

-433 VSMSYYDTSKTEKPY
+433 VSMSYNDTSKTEKPY
-448 HTLILGMMLYLDS
+448 HTFILGMMLYLDN

-473 GRNDLALE
+473 GRNDLALN
-481 PINKSNPGYIFEFK
+481 PINKRDVGYIFEFK

-504 EKTKEAL
+504 KRAEEAL
-511 NQIEHKKYPVMLK
+511 SQIENKKYPVLLK
-524 ERGVK
+524 ECGVK
-529 EIMYLGMAFYGKKV
+529 EIVHIGMAFFGKRVKV
-543 KVECKIVENS
+543 KYKVVKN

>member
-1 MKKKKK
+1 MKEKKK
-7 GLAIGKS
+7 GLAIGNS
-14 DFKEIITRNAYYIDK
+14 DFKEIITQNGYYIDK
-29 TKFIEEIIEDLSE
+29 TKFIEDLLEDLSK

-67 ENAEENKKLF
+67 KNAEENRKLF
-77 DNLYISKSEYM
+77 EDLYISKSEYM
-88 EHQGQNPVIFISMRN
+88 KNQGQNPVIFISMRN
-103 AEAESWEDSFSNI
+103 TEAENWEDSFFNI
-116 KNLVSDLYDKFEYIS
+116 KNLVKSLYKQFQYIKEKLDEFDLEDFLSIVKDK
-131 KNFKKRDLVEFEKIW
+131 DH
-146 IKKEEADWESS
+146 ADWENSL
-157 IKNLSRYLYEYYG
+157 KNLSRYLYEYYE

-184 TSAWNEGYYK
+184 TSAWNEGYYE
-194 KSRRFFKSFYSNAL
+194 KSRRFFKSFYSNTL

-223 RVVKEGI
+223 RVAKEGI
-230 FSGLNNLSVYTV
+230 FSGLNNLKTYTV
-242 LDSDFSDC
+242 LNNKYAES
-250 FGLLDNE
+250 FGLIETE
-257 VKQALEYYELSQNQN
+257 VKNALEYYGLEQN
-272 IEEVRKWYNGYKFGN
+272 IEKVRKWYNGYKFGN
-287 VQVYN
+287 IQIYN
-292 PWSILNYLKR
+292 PWSIINYLDE

-321 IENSDKELFD
+321 IENANKDLFE

-340 TTEQIVMTSSNMDK
+340 TTEQMVMASSNMDR

-369 YLTFEEKVAMNE
+369 YLTVEEKIAMNE

-416 KNLEIE
+416 KNLEFDR
-422 KFEEI
+422 FENLLNDI
-427 LNEIFL
+427 LL
-433 VSMSYYDTSKTEKPY
+433 VSMSYHDTSKTEKPY
-448 HTLILGMMLYLDS
+448 HTFILGMMLYLDN

-473 GRNDLALE
+473 GRNDLALN
-481 PINKSNPGYIFEFK
+481 PINKRDIGYIFEFK

-504 EKTKEAL
+504 EKAEEAL
-511 NQIEHKKYPVMLK
+511 CQIENKKYPVLLK
-524 ERGVK
+524 ECGVK
-529 EIMYLGMAFYGKKV
+529 EIVHIGMAFFGKRVKV
-543 KVECKIVENS
+543 KYEVMKN

>member
-7 GLAIGKS
+7 GLAIGNS
-14 DFKEIITRNAYYIDK
+14 DFKEIIQENGYYVDK
-29 TKFIEEIIEDLSE
+29 TKFIEDLLEDLSK

-67 ENAEENKKLF
+67 KNAEENRKLF
-77 DNLYISKSEYM
+77 ENLYISKSEYM
-88 EHQGQNPVIFISMRN
+88 ENQGQNPVILISLRN
-103 AEAESWEDSFSNI
+103 AEAENWENSFFNT
-116 KNLVSDLYDKFEYIS
+116 KNLISNLYDNFEYIS
-131 KNFKKRDLVEFEKIW
+131 GNLKKRDLVEFENIW
-146 IKKEEADWESS
+146 LKKNHADWENSL
-157 IKNLSRYLYEYYG
+157 KNLSRYLYEYYG

-184 TSAWNEGYYK
+184 TSAWNEGYYEK
-194 KSRRFFKSFYSNAL
+194 ARRFFKSFYSNTL

-223 RVVKEGI
+223 RVAKEGI
-230 FSGLNNLSVYTV
+230 FSGLNNLKTYTV
-242 LDSDFSDC
+242 LNNKYAES
-250 FGLLDNE
+250 FGLIETE
-257 VKQALEYYELSQNQN
+257 VKNALEYYGLEQN
-272 IEEVRKWYNGYKFGN
+272 IEKVRKWYNGYKFGN
-287 VQVYN
+287 IQIYN
-292 PWSILNYLKR
+292 PWSIINYLDE

-321 IENSDKELFD
+321 IENADKDLFD

-340 TTEQIVMTSSNMDK
+340 TTEQMVMASSNMDR

-369 YLTFEEKVAMNE
+369 YLTVEEKIAMNE

-409 KEMIKAF
+409 REMIKAF
-416 KNLEIE
+416 KNFEFDRFE
-422 KFEEI
+422 KL

-433 VSMSYYDTSKTEKPY
+433 VSMSYHDTSKIEKPY
-448 HTLILGMMLYLDS
+448 HTFILGMMLYLDN

-473 GRNDLALE
+473 GRNDLALN
-481 PINKSNPGYIFEFK
+481 PINKRDVGYIFEFK

-504 EKTKEAL
+504 ERAEEAL
-511 NQIEHKKYPVMLK
+511 SQIENKKYPVLLK
-524 ERGVK
+524 ECGVK
-529 EIMYLGMAFYGKKV
+529 EIVHIGMAFFGKRVKV
-543 KVECKIVENS
+543 KYKVVKN